1 MDWPV
6 LADPFNSLGISAVP
20 ITLLIDQHGI
30 IRYKNPKSK
39 DLKTFLAADYS
50 DDAKK
55 QAIKSLPEDITSLEN
70 LLKKKPTNAV
80 AHFRLGVAYRL
91 RFDSTERQPT
101 DFSKAMSHWETAL
114 KLNPNQYIWRRRI
127 QQYGPRLDKPY
138 SFYDWV
144 ATARRELIKNG
155 EKPIHLIAEPSG
167 AEFATPAKSSRSSKT
182 DAKHQGTHSEHPDP
196 ENKVH
201 QDTDQL
207 ITTSIVKVS
216 STNKRRAA
224 IRVHLTLTPSVD
236 TNWTNDAG
244 NISCYLTPNS
254 GAKIQD
260 LKIPELP
267 NTDNSSETRVIEFE
281 VHPKNGKK
289 LPESITTTV
298 FYYVCTE
305 ADHTCKFL
313 RKDIVISL
321 KK

>member
-1 MDWPV
+1 VPGWHKQTSQLVANGELAVAGIVQEQHPDRAALYMQWQKMDWPV

-39 DLKTFLAADYS
+39 DLKT
-50 DDAKK
+50 
-55 QAIKSLPEDITSLEN
+55 
-70 LLKKKPTNAV
+70 
-80 AHFRLGVAYRL
+80 
-91 RFDSTERQPT
+91 
-101 DFSKAMSHWETAL
+101 
-114 KLNPNQYIWRRRI
+114 WRRRI

-155 EKPIHLIAEPSG
+155 EKPIHLTAEPSG

-305 ADHTCKFL
+305 ERHRHFAKEIITKARTQRYPEPL
-313 RKDIVISL
+313 IY
-321 KK
+321 